1 VFGRCNDA
9 LRHCKKIE
17 IIFHLAFIKL
27 DARASDAAVTGN
39 L

>member
-1 VFGRCNDA
+1 MM
-9 LRHCKKIE
+9 HCVIAKKSKL
-17 IIFHLAFIKL
+17 FFPLAFIKL